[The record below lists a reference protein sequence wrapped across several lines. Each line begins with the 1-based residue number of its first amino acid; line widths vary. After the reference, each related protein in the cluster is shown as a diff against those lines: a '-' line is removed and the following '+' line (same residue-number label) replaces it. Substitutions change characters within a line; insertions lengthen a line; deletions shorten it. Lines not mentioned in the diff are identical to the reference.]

1 LTNGISTF
9 KSKIHQKNFNGF
21 AQNCMPSLHQCK
33 LFMSFSGSHQVLD
46 GLSICPFTKGIVQLT
61 PALVGDEPLGN
72 AKRCNP
78 VALQGC
84 DVFIGFLSVDQDC
97 NLKTCALIHNGQ
109 NWELVL
115 GALDPHDIGL
125 DALVGCS
132 EKSLWWRLVQLD
144 WASYI

>member
-1 LTNGISTF
+1 
-9 KSKIHQKNFNGF
+9 
-21 AQNCMPSLHQCK
+21 
-33 LFMSFSGSHQVLD
+33 
-46 GLSICPFTKGIVQLT
+46 
-61 PALVGDEPLGN
+61 
-72 AKRCNP
+72 